1 MQKKLNLAVLAM
13 CCVPAAYAQTDSI
26 GYHSEASNEAAFTFT
41 EAQLGEDDD
50 MTQNVTIVNS
60 NTNIYASQVGYLF
73 SPARFRYRAFDQ
85 KYNEVFVNGLSLN
98 DMESGQF
105 RYSQV
110 GGLNNMTRNVDYS
123 LPFENNSFAF
133 SGMAGSNNY
142 NFRAAAMPVGQRLT
156 LSGANR
162 NYTLRGMYTYSTG
175 LSEKGWAFTGA
186 LSYRWASNGYVEGTF
201 YNSLSYFLGVQK
213 VFGNHSLSFS
223 TWGNPTERSTQG
235 AGTDEVYWLAN
246 NRYYNPY
253 WGYQN
258 GKKRNSRVVTDYAPS
273 AILTW
278 DWTIDNDTKL
288 TTSLFG
294 KYSMYK
300 STKLNYNNSD
310 NPQPNYWKN
319 LPSSYY
325 DVWYDT
331 NENYRTEQAFDDWT
345 TSYNYWRASKA
356 NRQIN
361 WDRLYYANRNINAE
375 GVDAMYYVQAKHND
389 NLTLTLSS
397 TFNHQIDKDK
407 KVNLGIMAGTNKG
420 MHYQTMEDM
429 LGANSFH
436 NINTYI
442 ISDKYTADSPEA
454 DYDLN
459 NPKAVVKEGDR
470 FGYDYNIFVNKARLW
485 TSYSQNIGR
494 LNYTVAGKIGYTSMQ
509 REGRMRNGLAANNSY
524 GKSHHAQFLDGGVKL
539 GSNITLG
546 GGHVV
551 SLGAAYEYRA
561 PEARSAFMAPE
572 VNNDF
577 VAGLKNERVFNGE
590 IGYMYENSWLHLN
603 LNGYYSR
610 MENVSD
616 WQNFFNDDVN
626 SFIYVSLT
634 DMKKEYYGAELGAK
648 FKLAS
653 FFDVNLIGTI
663 SEAKI
668 VNNAKLTYTAP
679 EWKTETPVYWNN
691 GTYDVYAYA
700 PYSQSINSISDYKF
714 SVALDQT
721 SQGYNESDFLF
732 ASAKSQTASAAGVPL
747 QFRHCMSRVCIRLVK
762 GRDYDGDLPDDAKVY
777 IHNTVPQATIDLSAG
792 IATKYMY
799 GREATITARNEG
811 NHKFGAILVPQ
822 RIDRRRPLFEVV
834 MNGVAYLVE
843 DNFVFRMGMCH
854 TISLVISKAP
864 EQVKIEI
871 GGEIENW
878 NKEQ

>member
-1 MQKKLNLAVLAM
+1 MQQKVKLAM
-13 CCVPAAYAQTDSI
+13 IALCYSPLLFAQNATEQKIAKGLD
-26 GYHSEASNEAAFTFT
+26 ENAFTFT

-50 MTQNVTIVNS
+50 MSQNVTILNS
-60 NTNIYASQVGYLF
+60 NSNVYASEAGYLF
-73 SPARFRYRAFDQ
+73 SPVRFRYRAFNQ
-85 KYNEVFVNGLSLN
+85 KYNDVYINGAPMN

-105 RYSQV
+105 RFSNI
-110 GGLNNMTRNVDYS
+110 GGLNRFSRNVDFA
-123 LPFENNSFAF
+123 LPFEGNNYSMT
-133 SGMAGSNNY
+133 GMGGSNNY
-142 NFRAAAMPVGQRLT
+142 DFRAGSMQTGHYASVGV
-156 LSGANR
+156 ANR
-162 NYTLRGMYTYSTG
+162 NYTLRGLYTYSSG
-175 LSEKGWAFTGA
+175 FNDKGWAISAGLT
-186 LSYRWASNGYVEGTF
+186 YRWANRGYVEGTF
-201 YNSLSYFLGVQK
+201 YNALSYYFGVQK
-213 VFGNHSLSFS
+213 KWDNGHSLSFT

-235 AGTDEVYWLAN
+235 AATDETYWLAN
-246 NRYYNPY
+246 DYYYNPY
-253 WGYQN
+253 WGYYN
-258 GKKRNSRVVTDYAPS
+258 GHKRNSRVVNDFAPS
-273 AILTW
+273 AIATW
-278 DWTIDNDTKL
+278 DWNINDKMKL
-288 TTSLFG
+288 TTSVFG

-331 NENYRTEQAFDDWT
+331 NENYRTEQAFNDWT

-375 GVDAMYYVQAKHND
+375 GGDAMYYVQAKHND

-668 VNNAKLTYTAP
+668 TNNAKLTYMESTSATLHGDDQVGDNHDRIFNKGMRDSGTPLTALSLGLN
-679 EWKTETPVYWNN
+679 YHQN
-691 GTYDVYAYA
+691 GWFINLNGNYYDRIYLS
-700 PYSQSINSISDYKF
+700 YSPNYRFEQNIKNRNIAMTKLGYPIINDATNEIIPG
-714 SVALDQT
+714 ALDQAKGKGGFMLDGSIGRNIYLKKGSLSINLMVT
-721 SQGYNESDFLF
+721 NILNNRSVVTGGYE
-732 ASAKSQTASAAGVPL
+732 Q
-747 QFRHCMSRVCIRLVK
+747 SRS
-762 GRDYDGDLPDDAKVY
+762 GY
-777 IHNTVPQATIDLSAG
+777 S
-792 IATKYMY
+792 
-799 GREATITARNEG
+799 
-811 NHKFGAILVPQ
+811 
-822 RIDRRRPLFEVV
+822 
-834 MNGVAYLVE
+834 GVATGKYNLRGYSFE
-843 DNFVFRMGMCH
+843 KNPFKFYAWGTNGMLNI
-854 TISLVISKAP
+854 TYKF
-864 EQVKIEI
+864 
-871 GGEIENW
+871 
-878 NKEQ
+878 